1 MNHFRPSKI
10 NVFDHSDVVYHV
22 DEKVG
27 LTHNYVYTSLLCMFS
42 CLICLCLY
50 LHVRIQSMHV
60 QFHSLCVGQDPLTD
74 GLSAV
79 KVFLFVRLQNVFILL
94 HACSAL
100 FLRCMFSLCN
110 YAGQATKKFVFA
122 ALGSGHST
130 VLGA

>member
-1 MNHFRPSKI
+1 M
-10 NVFDHSDVVYHV
+10 FDLFV
-22 DEKVG
+22 
-27 LTHNYVYTSLLCMFS
+27 SLS
-42 CLICLCLY
+42 ARQNSEHARSI
-50 LHVRIQSMHV
+50 
-60 QFHSLCVGQDPLTD
+60 HSLCVGQDPLTD